1 MGSVLIQLAAFTLAA
16 VVITLVILGA
26 VFRPYVQAL
35 VAERDLWRD
44 RAIAAEDA
52 AKAYE
57 YEGVR
62 LIDPAG
68 PELDIWL
75 QGVGPHEQDDV

>member
-1 MGSVLIQLAAFTLAA
+1 MGSVLVQLAGFTLAA
-16 VVITLVILGA
+16 VVITLVVLGA
-26 VFRPYVQAL
+26 VFRPYVHAL

-52 AKAYE
+52 AKSYE

-62 LIDPAG
+62 LIDPKSDD
-68 PELDIWL
+68 LDIWL
-75 QGVGPHEQDDV
+75 KGVGPDET